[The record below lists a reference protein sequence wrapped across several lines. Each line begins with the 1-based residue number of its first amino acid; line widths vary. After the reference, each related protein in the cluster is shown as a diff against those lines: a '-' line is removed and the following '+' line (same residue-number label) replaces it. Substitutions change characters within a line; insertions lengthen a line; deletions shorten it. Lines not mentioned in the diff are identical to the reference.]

1 MQQFILS
8 FLGLAMLQIVLS
20 VDNVIFLSIVTSK
33 LDKKTRDRA
42 RKIGV
47 LISIAMNAIL
57 ISMAGFLSAVEKPLL
72 TVVNREI
79 TLHDLIMVSGGLFLM
94 YKAVKEL
101 YNKVE
106 HREESHQSLAGTMGK
121 IVGTMALIDF
131 VFSIDSTITAI
142 GMSND
147 RYIQVGATL
156 LAIIAM
162 YFFFTPISR
171 VVEKHASIKILALS
185 FLILIG
191 FSLFAD
197 GLGAEVPKGYVYM
210 AMAFSLI
217 MEVVNIRHDKKKR
230 RKNTP
235 LPDYF
240 GHNGVL
246 YEKIETKNGYIYKS
260 EAGDRY
266 SMDEMVEMGAVGIM
280 SMDSWLDHVNKAK
293 K

>member
-8 FLGLAMLQIVLS
+8 FLGLALLQIVLS

-33 LDKKTRDRA
+33 LDKKTRDKA

-47 LISIAMNAIL
+47 LISIAMNAVL

-106 HREESHQSLAGTMGK
+106 HKDDNHQSLDGTMMK

-147 RYIQVGATL
+147 RTIQVGATL
-156 LAIIAM
+156 LAIVAM
-162 YFFFTPISR
+162 YFFFVPISR
-171 VVEKHASIKILALS
+171 IVEKHASIKILALA

-191 FSLFAD
+191 FCLFAD
-197 GLGAEVPKGYVYM
+197 GLGGDVPKGYVYM

-217 MEVVNIRHDKKKR
+217 MEAVNIRHDKKKR

-235 LPDYF
+235 YPDYF
-240 GHNGVL
+240 GHDGVL
-246 YEKIETKNGYIYKS
+246 YEKTNTKNGYIYKS

-266 SMDEMVEMGAVGIM
+266 TLDEMMEKGALAIM
-280 SMDSWLDHVNKAK
+280 SMDNWLDHVSKNK
-293 K
+293 